1 MSTPTRQLGDLS
13 LGGMAPT
20 TRAQQLA
27 RDRQAGLR
35 QQPITSGEPSSVVPS
50 IERDVP
56 ISQPTRSATG
66 NLIHGRSGL
75 RYGVQGLS
83 PASIPR
89 ATIGLS
95 SAFEVERSRTYED
108 EDHCQYHAIQLNQPV
123 SVRVFNPEH
132 TEGVN
137 KVSCGCEEY
146 RQEQQKPGT
155 PVCVHIYVSLHLSQ
169 NQFKLTV
176 LVALRCSELSF

>member
-1 MSTPTRQLGDLS
+1 MSTPTRQLGSLS
-13 LGGMAPT
+13 LGGMPPI
-20 TRAQQLA
+20 TRAQQQA
-27 RDRQAGLR
+27 RDRQAGNR
-35 QQPITSGEPSSVVPS
+35 QQQIASGGPSSVIPS

-56 ISQPTRSATG
+56 LPQTTSSSPR
-66 NLIHGRSGL
+66 NLVHGRSGL
-75 RYGVQGLS
+75 RYGIQGLS
-83 PASIPR
+83 PTSIPR
-89 ATIGLS
+89 ATIGLG

-132 TEGVN
+132 TEGAN

-155 PVCVHIYVSLHLSQ
+155 SVCVHIYVSLHS
-169 NQFKLTV
+169 
-176 LVALRCSELSF
+176 S